1 MLSELYIKN
10 FAIVDELR
18 VRFGRGLSVLTG
30 ETGAG
35 KSIIVDALGATLG
48 QRVGSEVVRT
58 GADQTVAE
66 AVFEFEPGGERAAPA
81 ELTALLAEHGI
92 EADEGLLVLS
102 REINRTTGRTA
113 ARVNSRVVPLSV
125 MQQLGQLLVDIH
137 GQSEHL
143 SLLRVKEH
151 VDYLDR
157 YAGLMEL
164 RQEVARGVKELR
176 AVRGEIDQMTRDE
189 RESAREIDLLQYQI
203 EEIRAANPI
212 PEEEDQLAAERMRL
226 RNSGRLQELAQT
238 VHQLVGGGE
247 EQPGAGDLLAQA
259 ERVFLDL
266 ARLDPALEED
276 HQALESARY
285 AVEEVAQRARSYAEA
300 IEDDPERL
308 NELEERLELLGS
320 LKRKYGRTLVEV
332 LKYREEAEAKLE
344 KLSNRAFYVD
354 ELRQKESV
362 LLEEVGRLASTLSRK
377 RKDAALG
384 LAEEVQ
390 GELGALNMKGTRF
403 EVAFSVVADPNGL
416 PWAKLSGDGETG
428 GRGDAETG
436 GRGDAERVAFDT
448 TGVDRVEFLVSPNP
462 GEEPKPL
469 VRIASGGET
478 ARLMLALKTILCKAD
493 AIPTLV
499 FDEIDVGVGARSGAR
514 VGEKLWKLT
523 EDHQVLCITHL
534 PQIACMADQ
543 HLSVAKVVEGGR
555 THTAVRSLEGDR
567 RVEEVAAMLA
577 GTAESTSAIASAQ
590 ELLARAEGFKGR
602 RGDAE
607 TRRRGDAEKKWDGQD
622 R

>member
-1 MLSELYIKN
+1 MLAELYIKN

-48 QRVGSEVVRT
+48 QRVGGEVVRT

-66 AVFEFEPGGERAAPA
+66 AVFELDPTGGDSGAPVG
-81 ELTALLAEHGI
+81 LQALLAEHGI

-102 REINRTTGRTA
+102 REINRATGRTV

-164 RQEVARGVKELR
+164 RQGVAQGVKELR
-176 AVRGEIDQMTRDE
+176 AVRAEMEQMTRDE

-203 EEIRAANPI
+203 EEIRAANPS
-212 PEEEDQLAAERMRL
+212 PEEEESLAGERVRL
-226 RNSGRLQELAQT
+226 RNAERLRELARSI
-238 VHQLVGGGE
+238 HELVGGGE

-259 ERVFLDL
+259 ERVFVDL
-266 ARLDPALEED
+266 ARLDPSLEED
-276 HQALESARY
+276 HRALESARY
-285 AVEEVAQRARSYAEA
+285 AVEEVAQRARGYAES

-308 NELEERLELLGS
+308 NELEERLELITS
-320 LKRKYGRTLVEV
+320 LKRKYGRTVAEV
-332 LKYREEAEAKLE
+332 LKYREEAEARLE
-344 KLSNRAFYVD
+344 KLSHRAYYLD
-354 ELRQKESV
+354 ELRERENA
-362 LLEEVGRLASTLSRK
+362 LLEGVGKLASTLSR
-377 RKDAALG
+377 RRRDAAAG
-384 LAEEVQ
+384 LAEDVQ
-390 GELGALNMKGTRF
+390 GELAALNMKGTRF
-403 EVAFSVVADPNGL
+403 EVSFGVAPDPNGL
-416 PWAKLSGDGETG
+416 PWARDWGEGETPPPAPPRSG
-428 GRGDAETG
+428 EGRGVGLAG
-436 GRGDAERVAFDT
+436 GGGKLGNRERVAFDG

-523 EDHQVLCITHL
+523 ENHQVLCITHL
-534 PQIACMADQ
+534 PQIGCMADH
-543 HLSVAKVVEGGR
+543 HLSVAKIVEGGR
-555 THTAVRSLEGDR
+555 TRTAVRSLEGSH
-567 RVEEVAAMLA
+567 RVEELAAMLA
-577 GTAESTSAIASAQ
+577 GTAEFASAIASAQ
-590 ELLARAEGFKGR
+590 ELLAKAEEFKGWKTK
-602 RGDAE
+602 E
-607 TRRRGDAEKKWDGQD
+607 
-622 R
+622 